1 METEVHNLTDLRKE
15 IVIKYKTDEVNFEK
29 NKIFSAFQNSA
40 KIPGFRL
47 GKVPD
52 QIIYKRYE
60 KDINKELKT
69 CLIRKAYQSILKN
82 SNLKIC
88 ALINIQDKICDTNNT
103 ASFQFIIDTFPKFEI
118 VSYKNIQ
125 INRKKVEVKDQD
137 INAEIEKIL
146 IMHAKYKI
154 VDRPAQKKDYAKISY
169 QGKINNISIHELVK
183 ERPIF
188 GTQKN
193 TWEEVGSNTSTP
205 LKVLTDG
212 LIGMKAGDKK
222 KFTQIFDKD
231 FKFKILASK
240 SVVYH
245 VEIHEVRKRIL
256 PILDKAFL
264 KRIEIDSIES
274 LRNKIQLKL
283 EYLYKNKEHQDCGIQ
298 VIQKLLSLHNFKLP
312 ISLIEKEKAIILK
325 KIIAQNKNY
334 KNIKE
339 NDQKSNDNF
348 LIEKALQIAKK
359 NVKLKLILMSIVD
372 KEKIDVDQKD
382 INKYF
387 EQRSIIERIS
397 IQDLLKKLKKQINY
411 MDVIKEEILFR
422 KTIDFLIEKAITV
435 IV

>member
-1 METEVHNLTDLRKE
+1 M
-15 IVIKYKTDEVNFEK
+15 
-29 NKIFSAFQNSA
+29 
-40 KIPGFRL
+40 
-47 GKVPD
+47 
-52 QIIYKRYE
+52 
-60 KDINKELKT
+60 
-69 CLIRKAYQSILKN
+69 
-82 SNLKIC
+82 
-88 ALINIQDKICDTNNT
+88 
-103 ASFQFIIDTFPKFEI
+103 
-118 VSYKNIQ
+118 
-125 INRKKVEVKDQD
+125 
-137 INAEIEKIL
+137 
-146 IMHAKYKI
+146 
-154 VDRPAQKKDYAKISY
+154 
-169 QGKINNISIHELVK
+169 
-183 ERPIF
+183 
-188 GTQKN
+188 
-193 TWEEVGSNTSTP
+193 GSNTSTP